1 MDLNQLYFDHQL
13 SAVRATRLP
22 TAVLRHEAKQ
32 VSSAIAAQIECIQRA
47 SGALAAPG
55 WGRLADEDDGRF
67 NRKPTTAVSIP
78 SQAAGSPRQ
87 SPLREDS
94 ENPDRGRA
102 DGSRLTAAFL
112 CGVSVQGLLA
122 RRGTPH

>member
-13 SAVRATRLP
+13 SAIRATRLP

-55 WGRLADEDDGRF
+55 WERLANQDDGRL
-67 NRKPTTAVSIP
+67 NQEPRIAASIHR
-78 SQAAGSPRQ
+78 QAAGARRE
-87 SPLREDS
+87 SPLREES

-112 CGVSVQGLLA
+112 CGVSVEGLLA
-122 RRGTPH
+122 RRGTPL